1 MIYSSV
7 YIRLSESRLVVNYHY
22 VALEGL
28 FEDNEKNQDRPHA
41 VISGSKA
48 GSRGEGDKFEVVE
61 NI

>member
-7 YIRLSESRLVVNYHY
+7 YIHLSASQLVVNYHY
-22 VALEGL
+22 VALVGL
-28 FEDNEKNQDRPHA
+28 FEDSEENENHPHA

-61 NI
+61 NT